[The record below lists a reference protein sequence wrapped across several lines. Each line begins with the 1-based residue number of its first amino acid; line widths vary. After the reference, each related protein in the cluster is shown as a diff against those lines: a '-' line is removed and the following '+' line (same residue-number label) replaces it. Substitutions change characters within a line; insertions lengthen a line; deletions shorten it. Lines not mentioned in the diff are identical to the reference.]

1 MTDSSWDNSGLPP
14 RKRGMGTGLKVAL
27 GCGVA
32 LLVAIGGCVAA
43 VGAGV
48 SVLGRQMQAQEWP
61 QLRQAVAALASDEG
75 AAALYREQPGLAADH
90 PTEAAFLLAAR
101 GWRPL
106 LEPLPAEPPSVFS
119 GRLEMNIQIH
129 NHRRS
134 VELGHR
140 NSKGHRV
147 HSRWE
152 DGRLTALRVD

>member
-1 MTDSSWDNSGLPP
+1 MTDSNWDNSGLPVQ
-14 RKRGMGTGLKVAL
+14 KKGMGTGMKVAI

-32 LLVAIGGCVAA
+32 LLVGIGGCVAA

-61 QLRQAVAALASDEG
+61 QLRQAVTALGTDEG
-75 AAALYREQPGLAADH
+75 AAGLYRAQPGLAADH
-90 PTEAAFLLAAR
+90 PSESAFLLAAR

-106 LEPLPAEPPSVFS
+106 LEPLPAEPPSVFT

-129 NHRRS
+129 NHRRT

-140 NSKGHRV
+140 NGKGHRV
-147 HSRWE
+147 RSRWE
-152 DGRLTALRVD
+152 DGRLVALRVD